1 MATAQW
7 GVWHRSS
14 KNSSPRLLH
23 IMLVPLAAPLGL
35 PMGRINARKMQ
46 PLQAIL
52 DTGSSSSHTF
62 NPIVEAQEKTPA
74 LSLRSFGPEGLEEQ
88 RSEMYNRDIKLMRD
102 LNVGDRVAV
111 GKNVYSVVY
120 AFGHKDAHTT
130 FEFVQV
136 HRALQ
141 NMLELTAGHFVPIEI
156 SGKLV
161 YKRAENLKVGDILW
175 KSSQITGTSKVEK
188 LGLYNPLTLSGNIM
202 VNNVLAS
209 SSCHVQHSP
218 QRDIMCCD

>member
-1 MATAQW
+1 MVQAKPLLLFFSFAASIAVACFPGDATVQ
-7 GVWHRSS
+7 
-14 KNSSPRLLH
+14 
-23 IMLVPLAAPLGL
+23 
-35 PMGRINARKMQ
+35 
-46 PLQAIL
+46 
-52 DTGSSSSHTF
+52 
-62 NPIVEAQEKTPA
+62 
-74 LSLRSFGPEGLEEQ
+74 
-88 RSEMYNRDIKLMRD
+88 MYNRDIKLMRD